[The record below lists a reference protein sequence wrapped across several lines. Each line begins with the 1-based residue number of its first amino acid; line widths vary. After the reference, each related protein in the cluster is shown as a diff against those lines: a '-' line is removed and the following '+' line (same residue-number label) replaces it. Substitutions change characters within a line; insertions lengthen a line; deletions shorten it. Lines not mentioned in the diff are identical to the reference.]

1 MEIKEN
7 ESYLKQEIDRLQ
19 KENTKLK
26 QDIQQMQK
34 KNLRLQTEAEMH
46 ATAYENLSNSK
57 CWRMTY
63 PLRKI
68 MDSLKALSQQ
78 NRHARLIGKG
88 VDSLRRYGL
97 AVTYQ

>member
-34 KNLRLQTEAEMH
+34 KESPPPDRSRDA
-46 ATAYENLSNSK
+46 
-57 CWRMTY
+57 
-63 PLRKI
+63 
-68 MDSLKALSQQ
+68 
-78 NRHARLIGKG
+78 
-88 VDSLRRYGL
+88 RYGI
-97 AVTYQ
+97 

>member
-1 MEIKEN
+1 MKCMEIKEN

-57 CWRMTY
+57 
-63 PLRKI
+63 
-68 MDSLKALSQQ
+68 
-78 NRHARLIGKG
+78 
-88 VDSLRRYGL
+88 
-97 AVTYQ
+97 